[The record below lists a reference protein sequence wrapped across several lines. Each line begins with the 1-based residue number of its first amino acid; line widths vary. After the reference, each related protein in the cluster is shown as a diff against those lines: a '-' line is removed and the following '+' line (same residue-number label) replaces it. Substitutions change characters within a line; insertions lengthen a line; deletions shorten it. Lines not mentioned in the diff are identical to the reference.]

1 MFLRGERL
9 SEVIERAEH
18 LPEEP
23 PAAASPQAMADRRE
37 LAFVAVERTRMPMV
51 VTDPRQPDNPIV
63 LANQAFLDLSGYSAD
78 EVIGRNCRFM
88 QGPRTDPRQVAKIR
102 EALAAERDA
111 TIELLNYRKDGS
123 TFWNELLLSPVHD
136 EDGHLLYFF
145 SSQKDITKRRQA
157 QDLEAEEYRLLR
169 EVDHR
174 AKNALAL
181 VQGIVR
187 LSRCEDAAAYAQA
200 VQSRVEALARAHSLL
215 STLRWRN
222 VPLARLIESEAE
234 PFGSR
239 RVLADGPPIE
249 IAAEQVQPLGLIL
262 HEMLSNAAQHGAL
275 SAAGGQVTIR
285 WRADESELVLEWRET
300 GGPPPPEERVPSFG
314 STLIRA
320 TIERQLEGHVA
331 FDWKPTGLEGRF
343 DMPVRVSQPSTAG
356 AQAS

>member
-1 MFLRGERL
+1 LA
-9 SEVIERAEH
+9 EVVERAEH
-18 LPEEP
+18 LTEEP

-123 TFWNELLLSPVHD
+123 TFWNELFISPVHD
-136 EDGHLLYFF
+136 DEGRLAYNF
-145 SSQKDITKRRQA
+145 SSSKDISKRRQA
-157 QDLEAEEYRLLR
+157 LDLEAEEYRLLR

-187 LSRCEDAAAYAQA
+187 LSRSEDAAAYAQA

-215 STLRWRN
+215 SALRWRN
-222 VPLARLIESEAE
+222 VPLARLVESEAE
-234 PFGSR
+234 PFGGR
-239 RVLADGPPIE
+239 RILADGPAVE
-249 IAAEQVQPLGLIL
+249 LAAEQVQPLGLIL
-262 HEMLSNAAQHGAL
+262 HEMLSNATQHGAL
-275 SAAGGQVTIR
+275 SAAEGRVVIR
-285 WRADESELVLEWRET
+285 WWAEESGLVLEWRET

-314 STLIRA
+314 STLIKA
-320 TIERQLEGHVA
+320 TVERQLEGRVA
-331 FDWKPTGLEGRF
+331 FDWKRTGLEGRF
-343 DMPVRVSQPSTAG
+343 EIPLRRSEPPMAQVQPS
-356 AQAS
+356 